1 MCTSNKEITSCQS
14 NSDIILRKAREYY
27 EKIKRKEK
35 NIMKKNREK
44 RREYRRNRY
53 HNMTIEE
60 KRKINK
66 RI

>member
-1 MCTSNKEITSCQS
+1 MK
-14 NSDIILRKAREYY
+14 
-27 EKIKRKEK
+27 KIKRKEK
-35 NIMKKNREK
+35 NIMKKNTEK

-53 HNMTIEE
+53 RNMTIEE

>member
-35 NIMKKNREK
+35 NIMKKIEK
-44 RREYRRNRY
+44 K
-53 HNMTIEE
+53 EE
-60 KRKINK
+60 NTEEID
-66 RI
+66 ITT

>member
-1 MCTSNKEITSCQS
+1 MK
-14 NSDIILRKAREYY
+14 
-27 EKIKRKEK
+27 KIKRKEK